1 MIDLITNYNKGI
13 YNNKINKNL
22 KNLFETENKNKEK
35 AILIFIKIKHKK
47 ENRLPVLTGKI
58 DINEEIE
65 ELKSLTSSAGANIE
79 GLIVHNQI
87 EPNPKYFISSGK
99 LEELKKQVENSDIDL
114 VIFDSDL
121 TPAQQSNLQDKL
133 NIKVID
139 RTALILDIFAQRAQ
153 SREGKLQVELAQL
166 NYLLPRLR
174 GKGVQL
180 SRLGG
185 GIGTRGPGEQ
195 KLEVDRRKIRKRIN
209 QLEEKINQIAI
220 QRDIQRKKREVSN
233 VFLVSLV
240 GYTNSGKSTILNKIT
255 NSNVLVKDMLF
266 STLDSTTRRLK
277 APEMEEILLTDTVG
291 FIEKLPHQLI
301 ASFKSTLEEVRKAD
315 LLLLVVDISNQN
327 FENHISSVKNV
338 LKEIEVLQKPI
349 ILVFNKIDKIDRKV
363 LQKIKIKQRDAIF
376 ISALN
381 KIGLE
386 ELYSKIKKVLDKNL
400 LKITVKIPYSESKLI
415 SFIHNNCEVRNT
427 KYLEDSIVFLLNANL
442 KYCNQLSQYIYK
454 GSNSGRKVKN
464 YLKNIF

>member
-13 YNNKINKNL
+13 YNNKINK
-22 KNLFETENKNKEK
+22 KQKKFFETENKNKEK

-47 ENRLPVLTGKI
+47 ENILHGLISKI

-65 ELKSLTSSAGANIE
+65 ELKSLTFSAGAYTE

-87 EPNPKYFISSGK
+87 EPNPKYFISTGK
-99 LEELKKQVENSDIDL
+99 LEEVKKQVENSDIDL
-114 VIFDSDL
+114 VIFNSDL

-166 NYLLPRLR
+166 NYILPRLR

-195 KLEVDRRKIRKRIN
+195 KLEADRRKIRKKIN

-240 GYTNSGKSTILNKIT
+240 GYTNSGKSTILNTIT
-255 NSNVLVKDMLF
+255 DSNVLVKDMLF

-277 APEMEEILLTDTVG
+277 VPEMEEILLTDTVG

-315 LLLLVVDISNQN
+315 LLLLVVDTSNQN
-327 FENHISSVKNV
+327 FENHINSVKNV

-349 ILVFNKIDKIDRKV
+349 ILVFNKIDKIDRKI
-363 LQKIKIKQRDAIF
+363 LQKVKIKQRDAIF

-386 ELYSKIKKVLDKNL
+386 ELYLKIKKVLDKNL

-415 SFIHNNCEVRNT
+415 SFIHNNCEVKDT
-427 KYLEDSIVFLLNANL
+427 KYLEDSIVFLLNSNL
-442 KYCNQLSQYIYK
+442 KLCNQLSQYIYK
-454 GSNSGRKVKN
+454 GSNSGRKVK